1 MHDEVAVVVVVAFF
15 WLSSSAKLD
24 FGWSLARDE
33 YYQLQFYEYEYK

>member
-1 MHDEVAVVVVVAFF
+1 MMRLLLLLLLLFF
-15 WLSSSAKLD
+15 LLSSSAKLD

>member
-1 MHDEVAVVVVVAFF
+1 MMRLLELLLLLFF